1 MGEQQ
6 ECGSRKIVER
16 GKEINIFF
24 LLNQKF
30 ISNVLLIFFC
40 MYFLSRYVYK
50 IGTGQVTYTIIFL
63 NVTV

>member
-40 MYFLSRYVYK
+40 MYFFYKYVYK
-50 IGTGQVTYTIIFL
+50 TGTEQVYLYNIFKF
-63 NVTV
+63 NS

>member
-30 ISNVLLIFFC
+30 ISNVLFIFFVC
-40 MYFLSRYVYK
+40 IFSPSMYIKLAQDK
-50 IGTGQVTYTIIFL
+50 LLIQ
-63 NVTV
+63 